1 MMGQESDM
9 LYVTRDEN
17 GKIISLHNTP
27 NKDALEQKS
36 LMDEEVI
43 AFMDSSDSWKQLMAL
58 SDLATIRIVEDLIDI
73 LVRKN
78 VIQFTELP
86 EHAQKRI
93 MERKRIREK
102 FTTHDLLVDDIL

>member
-1 MMGQESDM
+1 MISQEKVM
-9 LYVTRDEN
+9 LYVERAED
-17 GKIISLHNTP
+17 GKIIALRNTP
-27 NKDALEQKS
+27 TKAAQEQKS
-36 LMDEEVI
+36 LMDEEVL
-43 AFMDSSDSWKQLMAL
+43 AFMDSSDSWKQIMAF

-102 FTTHDLLVDDIL
+102 FASQDLLVDDIL

>member
-1 MMGQESDM
+1 M
-9 LYVTRDEN
+9 LYVERDEN
-17 GKIISLHNTP
+17 GRISALHNAPTR
-27 NKDALEQKS
+27 AGQEQKS
-36 LMDEEVI
+36 LMDEEVL

-93 MERKRIREK
+93 MERKRIRQK
-102 FTTHDLLVDDIL
+102 IGSHDFLVDDIL

>member
-1 MMGQESDM
+1 M
-9 LYVTRDEN
+9 LYVERTEDGR
-17 GKIISLHNTP
+17 IVALHNAP
-27 NKDALEQKS
+27 SEAAKEQKS
-36 LMDEEVI
+36 LLDEEVI
-43 AFMDSSDSWKQLMAL
+43 SFLDSSDSWKQLMAL

-102 FTTHDLLVDDIL
+102 FAFHDLLVDDIL

>member
-1 MMGQESDM
+1 MMFQEKVM
-9 LYVTRDEN
+9 LYVERSED
-17 GKIISLHNTP
+17 GRIIALRNTP
-27 NKDALEQKS
+27 SNAAQEQKS

-43 AFMDSSDSWKQLMAL
+43 SFMDSSDSWKQLMAL

-86 EHAQKRI
+86 ERAQKRI
-93 MERKRIREK
+93 MERKLIRKK
-102 FTTHDLLVDDIL
+102 FASNDLLVDDIL

>member
-1 MMGQESDM
+1 MISQEKAM
-9 LYVTRDEN
+9 IYVERSED
-17 GKIISLHNTP
+17 GKIIALRNAPTNT
-27 NKDALEQKS
+27 AQEQKS
-36 LMDEEVI
+36 LVDEEVL

-58 SDLATIRIVEDLIDI
+58 SDLATIRIVEDLVDV

-102 FTTHDLLVDDIL
+102 FASHDLLVDDIL

>member
-1 MMGQESDM
+1 M
-9 LYVTRDEN
+9 LYVERSAD
-17 GKIISLHNTP
+17 GKIIALHNAPTQS
-27 NKDALEQKS
+27 AQEEKS
-36 LMDEEVI
+36 LIDEEVL
-43 AFMDSSDSWKQLMAL
+43 AFMNSNDSWKQMMAL
-58 SDLATIRIVEDLIDI
+58 SDLATIRIVEDLVDI

-102 FTTHDLLVDDIL
+102 IASHDLLVDDII